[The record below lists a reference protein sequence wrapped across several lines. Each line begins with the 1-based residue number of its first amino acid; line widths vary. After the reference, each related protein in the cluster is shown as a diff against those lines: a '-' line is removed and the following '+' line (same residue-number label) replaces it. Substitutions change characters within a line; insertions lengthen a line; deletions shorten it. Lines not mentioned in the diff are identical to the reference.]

1 MALERALKT
10 WDIVLFNVAA
20 IVGMRWVALAAA
32 NGPSSLFLWVLAAL
46 AFFIPQ
52 GFAVMALSTALPE
65 EGGLYVW
72 TTKAFGPR
80 QGFLAGW
87 LYWASNILYFPT
99 LTLSAVVFALY
110 IFGLRFA
117 GLEQSRTYTAGA
129 SLVLLA
135 IALVFN
141 IVGLKTGRWV
151 QNIGGLA
158 QWLPSAALS
167 LVGVIALLRSGS
179 ATPITAATVMP
190 SFGKLPTILFFANL
204 CFGFA
209 GLELAPMLAGEV
221 VEPRKTF
228 PRAIVFSGITIAAC
242 YLLGTIALMWALPP
256 GETSII
262 SGVNQA
268 ITKAG
273 AKHGLP
279 WLGSPM
285 ALLMTLAGLG
295 GVGAW
300 LIGNARLLFVGG
312 LDRYLPPAFGKTH
325 PKWKTPWF
333 AMLFQAVLS
342 ALFIIAA
349 TQGSTVESA
358 YLKLVNATLIVYF
371 IPYLYMFASAIRLRP
386 EIAAAADAIPIP
398 GGRSGSALVNG
409 VGLLTTAVAI
419 VLALVPPADTP
430 DKKEFFVEVF
440 VGSFGFVGAGF
451 VLYAL
456 AERRRRRR
464 QEQDAGGSPPVSAV

>member
-10 WDIVLFNVAA
+10 KDIVLFNVAA

-46 AFFIPQ
+46 VFFIPQ
-52 GFAVMALSTALPE
+52 GLAVTALASAIPE

-72 TTKAFGPR
+72 TSKAFGPR

-87 LYWASNILYFPT
+87 LYWASNITYFPT
-99 LTLSAVVFALY
+99 LTLSTVVFALY
-110 IFGLRFA
+110 VFGTRFA
-117 GLEQSRTYTAGA
+117 SLEQSPAYAAGA

-141 IVGLKTGRWV
+141 IVGLKTGKWV

-158 QWLPSAALS
+158 QWLPSL
-167 LVGVIALLRSGS
+167 ALLAVGLLALFHSGS
-179 ATPITAATVMP
+179 ATPMPAASLIP
-190 SFGKLPTILFFANL
+190 NFAALPAILFFANL

-209 GLELAPMLAGEV
+209 GLELAPTMAGEV

-228 PRAIVFSGITIAAC
+228 PRAITISGLSIAAC
-242 YLLGTIALMWALPP
+242 YLLGTISLMWALPKS
-256 GETSII
+256 EISII

-273 AKHGLP
+273 AQQGMP
-279 WLGSPM
+279 WLGAPV

-295 GVGAW
+295 GIGAW
-300 LIGNARLLFVGG
+300 LIATARLLFVGG
-312 LDRYLPPAFGKTH
+312 LDRYLPPIFARTH
-325 PKWKTPWF
+325 PRWKTPWF
-333 AMLFQAVLS
+333 AMAFQAAFS
-342 ALFIIAA
+342 AIFIVAA
-349 TQGSTVESA
+349 TRGDTVKGA

-371 IPYLYMFASAIRLRP
+371 IPYLYMFASAIRLRG
-386 EIAAAADAIPIP
+386 EIARQPGAIPVP
-398 GGRSGSALVNG
+398 GGRGGSLFWNG
-409 VGLLTTAVAI
+409 LGFLTTAVAI
-419 VLALVPPADTP
+419 VLALIPPADTQN
-430 DKKEFFVEVF
+430 KTAFFAQVF
-440 VGSFGFVGAGF
+440 TGSFGFLGAGF

-456 AERRRRRR
+456 AERRRRR
-464 QEQDAGGSPPVSAV
+464 AVGRGQP